1 MEHFSKILM
10 KHKLNIFIGAYGSGK
25 SEISVNSALLLK
37 KENPNINVLLADL
50 DIVNPYYRSADAV
63 AKLTDCGIRVV
74 SSSYANSNVDVP
86 ALPGEMY
93 AAFDEYSN
101 HSI

>member
-37 KENPNINVLLADL
+37 KENPINRLH
-50 DIVNPYYRSADAV
+50 YTKCR
-63 AKLTDCGIRVV
+63 DCAGTGYSFGGQCERCE
-74 SSSYANSNVDVP
+74 
-86 ALPGEMY
+86 GTG
-93 AAFDEYSN
+93 DEDYGRRN
-101 HSI
+101 